1 MSRDCREVLA
11 SLLWHARGE
20 IAPRQVASWPAA
32 VWGGGASSP
41 RCARC
46 DRSGSTPVDRRLQAV
61 CSQLGGCLLTDPGL
75 SSPGDATMR
84 GSFYQDRKKFPSIIR
99 ENTGLFWKG
108 FSESVDA
115 AMCVGVERVQLARK

>member
-1 MSRDCREVLA
+1 MAGGSVGRRRFKPLA
-11 SLLWHARGE
+11 VPG
-20 IAPRQVASWPAA
+20 VN
-32 VWGGGASSP
+32 
-41 RCARC
+41 
-46 DRSGSTPVDRRLQAV
+46 RSGSTPVDRRLQAV

-84 GSFYQDRKKFPSIIR
+84 GSFYQDRKQFPSIIR